1 MTSDKKPVRCTGCQR
16 RQEKLKQAAIKVW
29 RKVQTVRKGIR
40 K

>member
-1 MTSDKKPVRCTGCQR
+1 MSTPTKSVRCTGCQR

-29 RKVQTVRKGIR
+29 RKVQTVKKGIR